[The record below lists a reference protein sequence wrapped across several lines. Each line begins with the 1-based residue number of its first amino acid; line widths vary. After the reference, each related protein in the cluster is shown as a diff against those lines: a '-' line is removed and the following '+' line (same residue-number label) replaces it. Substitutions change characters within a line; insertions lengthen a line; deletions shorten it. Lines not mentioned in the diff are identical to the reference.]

1 MGILQEKPTQ
11 VSEEELKELNE
22 LKTKK
27 SEFLAYL
34 ADIHY
39 RKMQVDD
46 ELEFVKYQFKQV
58 QQDESELTSRLIEK
72 YGDSQIDLKT
82 GTIEPVKD

>member
-1 MGILQEKPTQ
+1 
-11 VSEEELKELNE
+11 
-22 LKTKK
+22 
-27 SEFLAYL
+27 
-34 ADIHY
+34 
-39 RKMQVDD
+39 MQVDD